1 MNVTGTITSIS
12 LYTYTNVFIHTQM
25 LAIPAVP
32 LAASAGYLFGVTK
45 GTLVVLLSATI
56 AAGGAFMIGRLALR
70 QWWVP
75 DVCVCVCVCIYMYTC
90 KCMCAHIYMYTYIHC
105 RLLRVTSCGVCMSVP
120 AIMYVWACAL
130 MCVYFVSL
138 LRMEMV

>member
-1 MNVTGTITSIS
+1 
-12 LYTYTNVFIHTQM
+12 M

-70 QWWVP
+70 QWWVVNVCVYVCAYGRAHTQEAVV
-75 DVCVCVCVCIYMYTC
+75 DEDLCMKCVSVCVCV
-90 KCMCAHIYMYTYIHC
+90 
-105 RLLRVTSCGVCMSVP
+105 
-120 AIMYVWACAL
+120 
-130 MCVYFVSL
+130 
-138 LRMEMV
+138 